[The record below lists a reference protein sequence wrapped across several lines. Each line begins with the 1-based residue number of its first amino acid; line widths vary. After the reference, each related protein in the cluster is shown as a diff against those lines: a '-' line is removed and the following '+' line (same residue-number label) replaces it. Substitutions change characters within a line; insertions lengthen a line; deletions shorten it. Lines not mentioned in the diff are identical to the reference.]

1 MVFGLNNFRKFIM
14 VSFHSK
20 TGNGNPISR
29 RVQREIILERHDRQN
44 DPEIPD
50 KNQNKEDKPDWK

>member
-1 MVFGLNNFRKFIM
+1 M